1 MPILKTNTETP
12 DNFDLTGLT
21 TDDLDM
27 IQVAL
32 IELQAKL
39 KLEDAF
45 PDDLIR
51 LRNVF
56 NAIDSELIAV
66 G

>member
-12 DNFDLTGLT
+12 ENFDLTGLT

-27 IQVAL
+27 IQCGL

-39 KLEDAF
+39 KLENAF